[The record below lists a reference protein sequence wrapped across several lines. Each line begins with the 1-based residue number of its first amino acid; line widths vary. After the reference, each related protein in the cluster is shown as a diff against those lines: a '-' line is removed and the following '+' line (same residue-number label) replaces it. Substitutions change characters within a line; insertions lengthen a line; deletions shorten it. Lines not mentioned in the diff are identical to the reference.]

1 MLNHLYQVDRGWFM
15 LLQGRFC
22 LANKEYNKE
31 KVVNRIHTFC
41 YREVSSITFNSV
53 YIQSMFEKTYIST

>member
-1 MLNHLYQVDRGWFM
+1 M

-31 KVVNRIHTFC
+31 KVVNRIYTFC
-41 YREVSSITFNSV
+41 YREVSITFNSV